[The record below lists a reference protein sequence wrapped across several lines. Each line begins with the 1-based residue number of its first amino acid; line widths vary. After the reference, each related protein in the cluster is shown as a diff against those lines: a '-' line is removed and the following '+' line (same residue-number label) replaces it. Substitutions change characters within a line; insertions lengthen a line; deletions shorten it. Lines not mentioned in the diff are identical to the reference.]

1 MSSTVLFL
9 CVHNAAVGKLPACV
23 EACTM
28 GALYMAD
35 LEADVATNGQETV
48 KLSTFLRENDAVR
61 FREEL
66 GTRPRVY
73 YILGHG
79 QSLDF

>member
-1 MSSTVLFL
+1 M
-9 CVHNAAVGKLPACV
+9 
-23 EACTM
+23 E
-28 GALYMAD
+28 ALYIGD
-35 LEADVATNGQETV
+35 LEADVATNGRETV
-48 KLSTFLRENDAVR
+48 KLSKLIRENDAVR

-79 QSLDF
+79 QKLDF